1 MSGREGHPRD
11 GEPGTGRRSSSPV
24 LVRGLVDPAGWRGA
38 GPGLWAWLV
47 QRVAAV
53 LLLLAVGLHLRNP
66 FVRYVQAVLL
76 ALVLLHGLLGVRS
89 ILLDMGLPVRFHRV
103 LLAAALGVAAI
114 AFLVVWWWRW
124 Y

>member
-1 MSGREGHPRD
+1 
-11 GEPGTGRRSSSPV
+11 V
-24 LVRGLVDPAGWRGA
+24 LVRGLVDLSGWRGA
-38 GPGLWAWLV
+38 GAGLWAWLV

-114 AFLVVWWWRW
+114 AFLLVWWWRW